1 MPKISRRDFM
11 KLTAGAAITGF
22 DSYGCTTTEELTSP
36 SIDTAKD
43 TASVTSENVKNALG
57 GGGHVVVVGGGVGGA
72 TAAKYIRKIDP
83 SINVTLIN
91 ERAEHTTCSMSNWVL
106 AGIRNIASL
115 THNYETLAGKY
126 AINVVIDRVIEIDAT
141 AKTIKTRGGQSIAY
155 DRCIVSPGIAFRWDT
170 IEGYDEA
177 ASRRVPHA
185 WIAGPQTMLLHK
197 QLEAMPNGGTFVLS
211 APPNPYRCPAGPYER
226 ASLAAA
232 YLKANKPKSKVL
244 ILDSKDKFDKQSL
257 FTAGWEKLY
266 PGMIEWRSQAD
277 DGTVIKVDVDKRV
290 VKTEFDEVKADVL
303 NIIPAQKAGSIA
315 HATGLADDTGW
326 CPVDYKTWESTLR
339 PGIHVIG
346 DSAIQA
352 PMPKSAHAA
361 NSEAKACAAA
371 IIALLN
377 EQELVSPTWVNTC
390 YSLVG
395 PDYGISTA
403 TVYHLMADG
412 KVGEV
417 EGSGG
422 STPLNGNYALEAVYA
437 KSWYNNITDD
447 IFG

>member
-1 MPKISRRDFM
+1 M
-11 KLTAGAAITGF
+11 KLTAGAAVTGF
-22 DSYGCTTTEELTSP
+22 GNYGCSTTEERTGP

-43 TASVTSENVKNALG
+43 TASATSENLKNALG
-57 GGGHVVVVGGGVGGA
+57 GGRHVVVVGGGVGGA

-91 ERAEHTTCSMSNWVL
+91 ERPEHTTCSMSNWVL
-106 AGIRNIASL
+106 AGIRDIASL
-115 THNYETLAGKY
+115 THNYETLASKY
-126 AINVVIDRVIEIDAT
+126 DINVLVDRVTGIDAT
-141 AKTIKTRGGQSIAY
+141 AKTVQTRGGQSIAY
-155 DRCIVSPGIAFRWDT
+155 HRCIVSPGIDFRWDT
-170 IEGYDEA
+170 IEGYDSA
-177 ASRRVPHA
+177 ASRKVPHA
-185 WIAGPQTMLLHK
+185 WKAGPQTMLLHK

-211 APPNPYRCPAGPYER
+211 APPNPYRCPPGPYER

-244 ILDSKDKFDKQSL
+244 ILDSKDTFDKQSL

-266 PGMIEWRSQAD
+266 PGMIEWRSRAN
-277 DGTVIKVDVDKRV
+277 DGTVLKVDVDKRV
-290 VKTEFDEVKADVL
+290 AKTEFDEIKADVL

-315 HATGLADDTGW
+315 HIAGLADESGW

-346 DSAIQA
+346 DSAIQQ
-352 PMPKSAHAA
+352 PMPKLAHAA
-361 NSEAKACAAA
+361 NSEAKVCAAA
-371 IIALLN
+371 VVALLN
-377 EQELVSPTWVNTC
+377 EQDLVIPSWVSTC

-403 TVYHLMADG
+403 MVYHLTADG

-417 EGSGG
+417 EGAGG
-422 STPLNGNYALEAVYA
+422 LTPLDGNYALEAVYA
-437 KSWYNNITDD
+437 KSWYDNIIDD